1 MSVIR
6 RLLPTD
12 SCIGHQQGLSK
23 YRSCVAAVLKRDA
36 NSIRSRGYCHGGT
49 VIIDQRR
56 SLVSAIRWQ
65 RSGKER
71 KALRGRAIVFR
82 AESNEFVPVC
92 HPDSDGFR

>member
-1 MSVIR
+1 
-6 RLLPTD
+6 
-12 SCIGHQQGLSK
+12 
-23 YRSCVAAVLKRDA
+23 VAAVLKRYA

-49 VIIDQRR
+49 VILDRMK
-56 SLVSAIRWQ
+56 SLVSAITWQ

-82 AESNEFVPVC
+82 AEFNEFVPVC